1 MRVSWFVVLLSRFIV
16 GRGSTSAAEL
26 IDTSVST
33 LLRDDHDADASERAA
48 RQLMDLAYECPENVQ
63 SIMRSGALE
72 PLVRLLGGGGPG
84 AREAAAG
91 ALIDL
96 SQTDADRIA
105 VVRAGAIAPSVELLA
120 VPEAS
125 CREAAAGLLTT
136 LVVVA
141 RGAVVGPL
149 VKAVAANPGNGTK
162 ARNAAWTLA
171 KLAGDHA
178 DHRMALAIAR
188 AGAAEPLVDL
198 LRSRVAAGAAARP
211 SRSSRRRDAREFV
224 DHGAGAALGA
234 ALDGR
239 RDGATEARAVGALA
253 ALLQARQDAATAK
266 TPTKASFET
275 AELRAA
281 LAAAEADAARD
292 RSALARARG
301 PRGERREADAARFDA
316 EREAL
321 AAALADAGTR
331 AAERERAADVRERAA
346 DVLIDE
352 HVAQCARLEK
362 AKAELEASAARCA
375 ALAAE
380 NANLAERAQPGR
392 A

>member
-120 VPEAS
+120 VAEAS
-125 CREAAAGLLTT
+125 CTEAAAGLLTT

-162 ARNAAWTLA
+162 ARNAASATQRVS
-171 KLAGDHA
+171 AGSTPTRA
-178 DHRMALAIAR
+178 ESAAAEAR
-188 AGAAEPLVDL
+188 TRAPRPPATTQPPASDASDASAASGASAGASAASGASAVGASDA
-198 LRSRVAAGAAARP
+198 SDASAASGASAASAGAAAASSAGSGAAVSVPIARLIT
-211 SRSSRRRDAREFV
+211 SRSHFYPKGQPS
-224 DHGAGAALGA
+224 
-234 ALDGR
+234 
-239 RDGATEARAVGALA
+239 
-253 ALLQARQDAATAK
+253 
-266 TPTKASFET
+266 
-275 AELRAA
+275 
-281 LAAAEADAARD
+281 
-292 RSALARARG
+292 
-301 PRGERREADAARFDA
+301 
-316 EREAL
+316 
-321 AAALADAGTR
+321 
-331 AAERERAADVRERAA
+331 
-346 DVLIDE
+346 
-352 HVAQCARLEK
+352 K
-362 AKAELEASAARCA
+362 AKQWRPRTSGASSRT
-375 ALAAE
+375 
-380 NANLAERAQPGR
+380 
-392 A
+392 

>member
-141 RGAVVGPL
+141 RGAVVGP
-149 VKAVAANPGNGTK
+149 
-162 ARNAAWTLA
+162 
-171 KLAGDHA
+171 
-178 DHRMALAIAR
+178 
-188 AGAAEPLVDL
+188 
-198 LRSRVAAGAAARP
+198 S
-211 SRSSRRRDAREFV
+211 
-224 DHGAGAALGA
+224 
-234 ALDGR
+234 
-239 RDGATEARAVGALA
+239 
-253 ALLQARQDAATAK
+253 
-266 TPTKASFET
+266 
-275 AELRAA
+275 
-281 LAAAEADAARD
+281 
-292 RSALARARG
+292 
-301 PRGERREADAARFDA
+301 
-316 EREAL
+316 
-321 AAALADAGTR
+321 
-331 AAERERAADVRERAA
+331 
-346 DVLIDE
+346 
-352 HVAQCARLEK
+352 
-362 AKAELEASAARCA
+362 
-375 ALAAE
+375 
-380 NANLAERAQPGR
+380 
-392 A
+392 

>member
-125 CREAAAGLLTT
+125 CTEAAAGLLTT

-198 LRSRVAAGAAARP
+198 LRSRVAAGAAAEAVAVLAAA
-211 SRSSRRRDAREFV
+211 DADIAREFV

-253 ALLQARQDAATAK
+253 ALLQAVGPGGEGLRDPPLASLVRVLREGTPDAKRGAATALY
-266 TPTKASFET
+266 ALS
-275 AELRAA
+275 ADVALREA
-281 LAAAEADAARD
+281 LMLNHD
-292 RSALARARG
+292 ARG
-301 PRGERREADAARFDA
+301 PLEGLLDDGD
-316 EREAL
+316 
-321 AAALADAGTR
+321 DAGAVQGST
-331 AAERERAADVRERAA
+331 RERNSQLQSLRSRPFST
-346 DVLIDE
+346 
-352 HVAQCARLEK
+352 RF
-362 AKAELEASAARCA
+362 
-375 ALAAE
+375 
-380 NANLAERAQPGR
+380 G
-392 A
+392 